1 MAKIINLGY
10 TSSLDNKGIILT
22 GEEGELHAT
31 EEEAK
36 DQALLLANE
45 DPSDDPAPIYIWEDT
60 EDKWHVGW

>member
-22 GEEGELHAT
+22 GEEDELHNT
-31 EEEAK
+31 EESAK
-36 DQALLLANE
+36 DQAQLLADE
-45 DPSDDPAPIYIWEDT
+45 GFGDDPIYIWEDT